1 MGKKI
6 LVIPD
11 SFKGSMSSE
20 EVTDIIASTA
30 QKAGFEAI
38 LVPIADGGEGSIDCI
53 LRILGGKKVSLKVVG
68 PEGKKI
74 TAHYGI
80 TPSGKAVI
88 EIAESTGITRQSS
101 LHPMSANTY
110 GFGELIKDALD
121 KGSKDFLLC
130 LGGSASTDMGLGM
143 AAALGARF
151 FDKKGKS
158 FVPTGESMK
167 DIEKIDLSKM
177 DARVLDSNFLIMS
190 DVENPL
196 YGEKGAAYVFSPQKG
211 ATAEEVKIL
220 DNNLRHAAKLVR
232 EATGC
237 DFESVK
243 GAGAAGG
250 SGYGCVAFLKAKIS
264 SGIDAMLD
272 LCGFEEKIS
281 DCELIVT
288 GEGKLD
294 EQSLMGKV
302 LSGIKRRAKEK
313 RIVSFCG
320 ISTLP
325 KELERKSNITVIE
338 IGKNVSIEESIKN
351 GKKLLKK
358 ASEEFFNELKERG

>member
-11 SFKGSMSSE
+11 SFKGSMTSE
-20 EVTDIIASTA
+20 EVADIITLSARN
-30 QKAGFEAI
+30 AGFNVTT
-38 LVPIADGGEGSIDCI
+38 VPIADGGEGSIDCI
-53 LRILGGKKVSLKVVG
+53 LRILGGKKESLKVLG
-68 PEGKKI
+68 PSGKKI
-74 TAHYGI
+74 TAFYGI
-80 TPSGKAVI
+80 TANGKAVI
-88 EIAESTGITRQSS
+88 EIAESTGITKQSS
-101 LHPMSANTY
+101 LHPMSANTF
-110 GFGELIKDALD
+110 GFGELILDALN
-121 KGSKDFLLC
+121 KGCRDFLLC

-143 AAALGARF
+143 AAALGVKF
-151 FDKKGKS
+151 FDKFGKS
-158 FVPTGESMK
+158 FVPTGESMGEIEII
-167 DIEKIDLSKM
+167 DISGM
-177 DARVLDSNFLIMS
+177 DKRVCESSFLIMS
-190 DVENPL
+190 DVESPL

-211 ATAEEVKIL
+211 ASPKEVKVL
-220 DNNLRHAAKLVR
+220 DDNLRHASKLVK

-250 SGYGCVAFLKAKIS
+250 SGYGCVAFLNAKIS

-272 LCGFEEKIS
+272 LCGFEEALK

-302 LSGIKRRAKEK
+302 LSGIKRRAGEK
-313 RIVSFCG
+313 KLVPFCG

-325 KELERKSNITVIE
+325 KDLERESNLTVIE